1 MPDLSIL
8 ILQLAVG
15 LTFAAHGAQKA
26 FGWWGGPGLAGWQ
39 GAMANMGF
47 QPARPFALLST
58 YVELVGGLMLAV
70 GLLTPLAAAALLA
83 QAIVIVG
90 HVHLRNG
97 FFNAQSGFEF
107 PMLLGVGAASVGLAG
122 PGAYSLDALLGLS
135 VDSVLLLGILAA
147 GVAAGLVALAIPRE
161 SARLAPTSTKRGAA
175 RGS

>member
-39 GAMANMGF
+39 AAMTSMGF
-47 QPARPFALLST
+47 QPARPFALLSA
-58 YVELVGGLMLAV
+58 YVELVGGLALAV
-70 GLLTPLAAAALLA
+70 GLLTPLAAAALVA

-107 PMLLGVGAASVGLAG
+107 PMLLGVGAASVGLVGA
-122 PGAYSLDALLGLS
+122 GAYSLDAVLGLRL
-135 VDSVLLLGILAA
+135 DSVLLVGILAA
-147 GVAAGLVALAIPRE
+147 GVAAGLVALAIPRV
-161 SARLAPTSTKRGAA
+161 SARLAGTSTKRGAA
-175 RGS
+175 RAS